1 MVGNGSEETRPA
13 IGSVGIEGVPSGSEI
28 ASSGNEGNAGDAET
42 INPERAAAD
51 LRERV
56 GSLRGTEPG
65 YAEGGREPGP
75 AADPAAP
82 YGRHPDGTP
91 RKRRPYAARG
101 TGGARAAQEKD
112 KASIRGIEKLL
123 YSLHQMGAVFLSA
136 PELELDATE
145 ARDLANAVR
154 DVQEHYSVSISPKA
168 EAWANLAVVALG
180 LYGTRAIAIGARR
193 SQERKEKREAEKA
206 KKRDEQKSPEFVP
219 THLASHLRPV
229 GGSPIG

>member
-1 MVGNGSEETRPA
+1 MAGNGSEETRPA
-13 IGSVGIEGVPSGSEI
+13 IGSVGIESVTGGSEI
-28 ASSGNEGNAGDAET
+28 PSSGNEGNAGDAET
-42 INPERAAAD
+42 VNPERAAAE

-56 GSLRGTEPG
+56 AGIRGTGEP
-65 YAEGGREPGP
+65 ADGREPGP

-123 YSLHQMGAVFLSA
+123 YSLHQMGAVILSA

-206 KKRDEQKSPEFVP
+206 KKQAEQKSPEFVP

-229 GGSPIG
+229 GGTPIG